1 MQEFIRKQN
10 IEHLRKQLAEER
22 DPERRK
28 VIAELLADHE
38 RGGDGIRHKDPSR
51 DGEA

>member
-1 MQEFIRKQN
+1 MQDFVHKQN
-10 IEHLRKQLAEER
+10 IERLRRQLAEER

-28 VIAELLADHE
+28 TIAELLADHE
-38 RGGDGIRHKDPSR
+38 RGGDGIRHKDHGR